1 MRYRKWGWAI
11 AAGLLGILAALFFLR
26 GFMPSAAPPNLL
38 MSYAGEAVAQA
49 WGAVMPSSAA
59 QRGAREVVILEDDST
74 ASSGAATAQT
84 VPLIANED
92 AEAMPAALPA
102 LVSALALEAASAAAT
117 TSATVPVP
125 VPASIQAPPSCIFSF
140 PSSSPPLSRNVIFN
154 EIAWMGSVDAP
165 NGEWMELKNLSAA
178 ETDLAGWRILDPSG
192 NIAVT
197 FDNDARIA
205 PNGLLLLAHAS
216 ATFAGGAAP
225 GKTYAGTMRNTGDDL
240 ALIDASCHV
249 SDFVQASAAGWPAGN
264 NTTKQTMERSR
275 DASGWQT
282 SADAGGT
289 PGRESTVPQPPVLYR
304 VSVSFEG
311 SGSAAV
317 ASDPSGMACAAGCA
331 GSYASG
337 TKLALRILPGPD
349 TVFAGWSGACSG
361 KGKCALVVSGNMD
374 IVAQIRSSL
383 PVPKDPVPESSSSGP
398 DPEPEPEPGP
408 PPRILVA
415 AVQVAG
421 AAASNDLV
429 KLYNAGSSTVDLG
442 GWKLR
447 KRSSTGGDSSI
458 REFPAGI
465 ALLPGQYV
473 TWANSAGGFA
483 LSLGAEIS
491 SSQTLSANNS
501 VALMDASGTIM
512 DAVAWGS
519 GSAQYGEGPP
529 CPDNPE
535 PGQMLVRREG
545 EGTLIDTGRNAD
557 DFIVQ

>member
-1 MRYRKWGWAI
+1 MRYRKWGWAV
-11 AAGLLGILAALFFLR
+11 AACLLGILAALFFLR
-26 GFMPSAAPPNLL
+26 GFMVPAVPSNLL

-59 QRGAREVVILEDDST
+59 QSGAREVVILEDDPA
-74 ASSGAATAQT
+74 ASSGAAMAQT
-84 VPLIANED
+84 MAPIANED
-92 AEAMPAALPA
+92 AEPLPAAR
-102 LVSALALEAASAAAT
+102 SAQVLAAASATAAI
-117 TSATVPVP
+117 SATVPVP
-125 VPASIQAPPSCIFSF
+125 VPASIQAPPSCMFSF

-178 ETDLAGWRILDPSG
+178 ETDLAGWRILDSSG

-197 FDNDARIA
+197 FDDDARIA

-216 ATFAGGAAP
+216 STLGSGITP
-225 GKTYAGTMRNTGDDL
+225 GKVYAGTMRNTGDDL

-275 DASGWQT
+275 DATGWQT
-282 SADAGGT
+282 SADVGGT
-289 PGRESTVPQPPVLYR
+289 PGKESAVPQPPTLYR

-317 ASDPSGMACAAGCA
+317 ASDPIGMACAAGCV

-361 KGKCALVVSGNMD
+361 KGKCTLVVTGNMD

-383 PVPKDPVPESSSSGP
+383 PVPKDPVPEPSSGP
-398 DPEPEPEPGP
+398 DPEPGS
-408 PPRILVA
+408 PPRMLIA
-415 AVQVAG
+415 AVQIAG
-421 AAASNDLV
+421 SSTSNDLV
-429 KLYNAGSSTVDLG
+429 KLYNAGSSTADLG

-447 KRSSTGGDSSI
+447 KRSSTGGESSI
-458 REFPAGI
+458 LEFPAGI
-465 ALLPGQYV
+465 TLLPGQYV

-483 LSLGAEIS
+483 LSLGAEVS

-501 VALMDASGTIM
+501 VALMDASGAIV
-512 DAVAWGS
+512 DAVAWGT
-519 GSAQYGEGPP
+519 GAGQYGEGPP

-535 PGQMLVRREG
+535 PGQMLVRRAG
-545 EGTLIDTGRNAD
+545 EGTLIDTDCNAD
-557 DFIVQ
+557 DFIMQ